1 MFHRDLEKR
10 IERLERK
17 CSLRVRSP
25 ISDTGWSAVD
35 IYPVNDVVVEIVR
48 HLNLKFNRVA
58 KKDFELVKIE
68 EDVKED

>member
-1 MFHRDLEKR
+1 MFNRELIER

-17 CSLRVRSP
+17 TSLRVKNQINDS
-25 ISDTGWSAVD
+25 GWSTVD
-35 IYPVNDVVVEIVR
+35 NYAVNDVVIEIVR